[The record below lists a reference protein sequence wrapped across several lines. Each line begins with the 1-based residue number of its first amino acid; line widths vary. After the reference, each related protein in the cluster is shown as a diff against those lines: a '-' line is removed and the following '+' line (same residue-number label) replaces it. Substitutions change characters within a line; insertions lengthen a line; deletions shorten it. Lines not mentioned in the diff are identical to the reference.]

1 MQRGRTRLA
10 GTRGAAAAALCGA
23 FVAIAQASPR
33 ELPPHRDA
41 AAPAARRAPLPPAV
55 LAQDPASAASAPP
68 ARSLDEPAGKALQAG
83 LDWLAQAATKPA
95 QFGLPMGKQ
104 AAPVGVHSLALLAW
118 LAGGSTPGR
127 GPHGAAI
134 DRALDWLLRQADTGS
149 ESPSR
154 GYFHASGDE
163 VSRMHGHGLATLA
176 LAQAW
181 CVGRTHRRGE
191 EMGAALSAA
200 VHLIERAQGSEG
212 GWGYEP
218 RASFDHEG
226 SITICM
232 VQALRAAHGAG
243 VSVGAETIARAE
255 RYVLASQDED
265 GAFRYMLGDA
275 RRSVALTAA
284 AMATLNMVGRYKGP
298 ALDRG
303 LDALRRGLVARESG
317 DVLRTPG
324 RPDEEI
330 LCPFYERLY
339 VAEAL
344 WQLPDERLFGDWI
357 RRERA
362 RIVEQQLADGRWEDE
377 RFGSAYATAINCLV
391 LALPLGYLP
400 VFQR

>member
-1 MQRGRTRLA
+1 MRNARIAGLAACALLCAPRA
-10 GTRGAAAAALCGA
+10 GT
-23 FVAIAQASPR
+23 S
-33 ELPPHRDA
+33 ELPPPRAAADA
-41 AAPAARRAPLPPAV
+41 APRSSAPLAAA
-55 LAQDPASAASAPP
+55 LAQDPASAASAP
-68 ARSLDEPAGKALQAG
+68 ALRALDEPSKRALQLG

-95 QFGLPMGKQ
+95 QFGLPLGKQ

-134 DRALDWLLRQADTGS
+134 DRALDWVLRQADAAPD
-149 ESPSR
+149 SPAR

-191 EMGAALSAA
+191 EMGAALTAA
-200 VHLIERAQGSEG
+200 VRLIERAQGSEG

-226 SITICM
+226 SITIHM
-232 VQALRAAHGAG
+232 VQALRAARGAG
-243 VSVGAETIARAE
+243 VQVDAEAIARAE

-284 AMATLNMVGRYKGP
+284 AMSTLNMVGRYQGP
-298 ALDRG
+298 ALERG
-303 LDALRRGLVARESG
+303 LDALRRGLLARESG

-330 LCPFYERLY
+330 LCPFYERLF

-344 WQLPDERLFGDWI
+344 WQLPDERIFGDWI
-357 RRERA
+357 RRERT
-362 RIVEQQLADGRWEDE
+362 RLVEHQLADGRWEDE
-377 RFGSAYATAINCLV
+377 RFGDAYATAVNCLV
-391 LALPLGYLP
+391 LSLPLGYLP